1 METINKMT
9 YTDILPEYKEVL
21 LKSKYSRDAGSA
33 EMIDIVFDSLF
44 FDPGIVLWSSTI
56 ADKIIENIFMKNS
69 TAVVSYLT
77 SIAPVAEELIA
88 DFDAA
93 LESE

>member
-1 METINKMT
+1 
-9 YTDILPEYKEVL
+9 
-21 LKSKYSRDAGSA
+21 
-33 EMIDIVFDSLF
+33 
-44 FDPGIVLWSSTI
+44 
-56 ADKIIENIFMKNS
+56 MKNS

-93 LESE
+93 LEG